1 MWAVCRFFA
10 SYLAFSSSCSC
21 CILCSFLWCMA
32 LKFALS
38 FSRICASRSALP
50 SASCTLWS
58 KRAASSSQLGAD
70 SGVATFLLLPGP
82 GVGADL
88 TAGFSDGQEQKKEGA
103 QPFGYHRKPEPDHG
117 LCGQVLLDLLTLLR
131 CMLPASFHIS
141 KLLPQALDFGH
152 LMLALLSVLIRDMSA
167 AGL

>member
-1 MWAVCRFFA
+1 MKSARQLTCEGPQMWAVCRFFA

-50 SASCTLWS
+50 SASRTLWS
-58 KRAASSSQLGAD
+58 KRAASSSQLGAG

-82 GVGADL
+82 GVGAGL
-88 TAGFSDGQEQKKEGA
+88 TAGFSDGQPEGGGST
-103 QPFGYHRKPEPDHG
+103 FDITE
-117 LCGQVLLDLLTLLR
+117 CCDLTMTCVDR
-131 CMLPASFHIS
+131 CC
-141 KLLPQALDFGH
+141 
-152 LMLALLSVLIRDMSA
+152 SA
-167 AGL
+167 C